1 MIHRKKNIL
10 ISYKCVKGHTD
21 NPKWTTFSEL
31 KAHKFYR
38 EETYNIWC
46 DLLEQQEWSN
56 GITSNEDPDVA
67 PAEHWAVLSNWP
79 YYHKISG
86 SLLVDI
92 I

>member
-1 MIHRKKNIL
+1 
-10 ISYKCVKGHTD
+10 
-21 NPKWTTFSEL
+21 
-31 KAHKFYR
+31 
-38 EETYNIWC
+38 
-46 DLLEQQEWSN
+46 LEQQEWSN